1 MNRKPEDGYTLFALL
16 AAMTAIAIMLAAAAP
31 SLRQQSRRERELEAI
46 RRGEEVAEA
55 IRQFSL
61 NSAPP
66 RPPTSMKE
74 LLEGVNRPGRTKKLQ
89 VLRASAARDPLTE
102 DGEWRLIRATGTNAA
117 LCDFAAAL
125 TKLNNGIPVQPN
137 QIAGLPLVQCSVSG
151 LPGGASTIMDD
162 ADGGTGP
169 FIGVASRSRET
180 AVVTYY
186 GIEQH
191 DAWVFTPLFPKDN

>member
-1 MNRKPEDGYTLFALL
+1 MNRKQEDGYTLFALL
-16 AAMTAIAIMLAAAAP
+16 AAMTVIAIMLAAAAP

-55 IRQFSL
+55 IRRFAINAQ
-61 NSAPP
+61 

-102 DGEWRLIRATGTNAA
+102 DGEWRLIRTSTTNAA

-125 TKLNNGIPVQPN
+125 TKLNGGVPVQPN
-137 QIAGLPLVQCSVSG
+137 QIPGLPQVQCSVSG
-151 LPGGASTIMDD
+151 LPGGASTIIDD

-191 DAWVFTPLFPKDN
+191 NEWVFTPLFPKDTN